1 MQGHEVTGKEP
12 ITEQMQPTA
21 RVMAAVI
28 RNGEMTGANE
38 SLSAPLEERKLTVIV
53 TPNKEKYQPAETA
66 SYIVTTRDSKGAAVP
81 AEVGLGV
88 VDAGVYEIREDST
101 PDPFGHWWGG
111 RNVRVETVF
120 SLEQMYPGGAY
131 QTMAPPSPA
140 MTESTYSLGAGG
152 GRDEAAPRVRRLFTD
167 TAYWGPSVVTG
178 ADGNAEVKFTVPD
191 NLTTWRATARGT
203 TKATQAGEV
212 QKDVIVT
219 MPLLVRFTLPRFY
232 VQGDEATAAA
242 TVHNYT
248 GTERTVKVTLTADG
262 AEVLDGAEKTI
273 TLANDGIQKLTWKIR
288 ATGPGQAK
296 FLVSADGGPGGKDAT
311 ESTLPVLPDGVKDVQ
326 AVAGVTSDQVDLKLT
341 APANAVPGSALAE
354 VTLSPSLAGPLFEAL
369 DYLTTYPYG
378 CAEQTMDGFLP
389 NMIVVKALQDLGA
402 NRPRPKMLDRYVS
415 FGLQKLLRFQHGD
428 GGWHWWEFD
437 ESDPFIS
444 AYVVY
449 GLKLADM
456 NGYVAAHAAMVRGT
470 AYLREALKAEQYR
483 DAQAYLLWALAFADV
498 WPEAKELKAA
508 SALAET
514 LAGQRA
520 KLDIFSRASLALAL
534 DKLAAVKGQEAGTQ
548 AKLATLARTI
558 AGELEAEGKPLGTGA
573 YWAADGRYKY
583 SWLDNNV
590 EVTSQVLTA
599 LLTLKPDSPKIV
611 PAVQWL
617 MAARQGK
624 QWTSTKDTAAAVL
637 ALTKYLGQSKELQPN
652 YTAKLYSGNKVIKEI
667 VFTPA
672 DAFKDPVKVVVP
684 ALDLGALR
692 VAKQGNGNLYY
703 AARLSYLLPSK
714 DVVPVAKG
722 ITVERKYRVPAED
735 PSGAGTLEPGQV
747 VFVDVTVRTEDNL
760 RYALLQEPIPAGCEV
775 VNTEEDRIPEIGV
788 ERREVWDNKLVL
800 YFNYLPRGERTFTY
814 VLRTE
819 APGNYRILPSMA
831 ELMYFPEVRG
841 NGKPVRML
849 VGEAE

>member
-1 MQGHEVTGKEP
+1 
-12 ITEQMQPTA
+12 
-21 RVMAAVI
+21 
-28 RNGEMTGANE
+28 
-38 SLSAPLEERKLTVIV
+38 
-53 TPNKEKYQPAETA
+53 
-66 SYIVTTRDSKGAAVP
+66 
-81 AEVGLGV
+81 
-88 VDAGVYEIREDST
+88 
-101 PDPFGHWWGG
+101 
-111 RNVRVETVF
+111 
-120 SLEQMYPGGAY
+120 
-131 QTMAPPSPA
+131 
-140 MTESTYSLGAGG
+140 
-152 GRDEAAPRVRRLFTD
+152 
-167 TAYWGPSVVTG
+167 
-178 ADGNAEVKFTVPD
+178 
-191 NLTTWRATARGT
+191 
-203 TKATQAGEV
+203 
-212 QKDVIVT
+212 
-219 MPLLVRFTLPRFY
+219 
-232 VQGDEATAAA
+232 
-242 TVHNYT
+242 
-248 GTERTVKVTLTADG
+248 
-262 AEVLDGAEKTI
+262 
-273 TLANDGIQKLTWKIR
+273 
-288 ATGPGQAK
+288 
-296 FLVSADGGPGGKDAT
+296 
-311 ESTLPVLPDGVKDVQ
+311 
-326 AVAGVTSDQVDLKLT
+326 
-341 APANAVPGSALAE
+341 
-354 VTLSPSLAGPLFEAL
+354 
-369 DYLTTYPYG
+369 
-378 CAEQTMDGFLP
+378 
-389 NMIVVKALQDLGA
+389 
-402 NRPRPKMLDRYVS
+402 VS

-498 WPEAKELKAA
+498 WPEAKDLQEA

-520 KLDIFSRASLALAL
+520 KLDIFSRASLALAM

-548 AKLATLARTI
+548 AKLAGLARTI

-637 ALTKYLGQSKELQPN
+637 ALTKYLQQSKELQPN
-652 YTAKLYSGNKVIKEI
+652 YTAKVYSGNKVIKEI

-684 ALDLGALR
+684 ALDMGALR

-703 AARLSYLLPSK
+703 SARLSYLLPSK

-747 VFVDVTVRTEDNL
+747 VFVNVTVRTEDNL